1 MAAVLNSAGSD
12 VFDEQPPVAAASN
25 DGQPDQSPSD
35 QPASPNRSEHQPV
48 VYHHLFTAGNIE
60 LAASDDIRFRF
71 DVSILQQHSGVFRD
85 MADLPQPAG
94 AVGAIPFLNASAL
107 TLEILLCA
115 LDPAKDVRPD
125 PSAPV
130 LQQLCGLIDAYDI
143 SLRDND
149 ISDAVELSGLSACH
163 KYRFASSHN
172 PEMRQYR
179 GLECLNEEF
188 FSSRRMKDIKLLFA
202 EWENAL
208 EEFWELFVTRP
219 VTGKDCFN
227 NKCWSSYCPTFAAF
241 RGQWRNAKSDVA
253 DALHQALK
261 RAPPSAGEDV
271 LESFI
276 DGRILCS
283 RCNKRFTKHAMW
295 IWNRVVAQG
304 LWVP

>member
-12 VFDEQPPVAAASN
+12 VLDQQHPGHAGSN
-25 DGQPDQSPSD
+25 DRQPDQSSSD

-48 VYHHLFTAGNIE
+48 VYHHLFTTGNIE

-71 DVSILQQHSGVFRD
+71 DASILQQHSGVFRD

-94 AVGAIPFLNASAL
+94 AVGAIPFPNASAL

-115 LDPAKDVRPD
+115 LDPAKDVRPV

-130 LQQLCGLIDAYDI
+130 LQQLCGLIDALDI
-143 SLRDND
+143 SLEGND
-149 ISDAVELSGLSACH
+149 ISAAVELSGLSACL

-172 PEMRQYR
+172 PERKQYW

-188 FSSRRMKDIKLLFA
+188 SSSRRKNDIKLLFA

-208 EEFWELFVTRP
+208 EEFWELFITKP

-227 NKCWSSYCPTFAAF
+227 KKCWSSYCPTFAAF
-241 RGQWRNAKSDVA
+241 RGQWKDAKSDVA
-253 DALHQALK
+253 DALHHALK
-261 RAPPSAGEDV
+261 RAPPTAGEEV

-276 DGRILCS
+276 DGRILCP
-283 RCNKRFTKHAMW
+283 RCNRRFTRHALW
-295 IWNRVVAQG
+295 IWNRVVAEGQ
-304 LWVP
+304 WVP